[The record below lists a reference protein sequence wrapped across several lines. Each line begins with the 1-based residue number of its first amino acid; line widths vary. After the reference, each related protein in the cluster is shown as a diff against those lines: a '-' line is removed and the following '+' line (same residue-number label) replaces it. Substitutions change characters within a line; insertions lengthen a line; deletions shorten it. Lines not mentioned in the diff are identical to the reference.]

1 MLSGRGFKKI
11 YNLSGGIKAWDK
23 EVAVGPEDSGM
34 YLFSAEATPEDAIVT
49 GFGLEM
55 GLRDFYLSM
64 KSSVASKNAQDIFD
78 KLADVEI
85 VHQKQLVELYASLTG
100 EAMTL
105 EEFQKKIADPA
116 MEGGLTTEQYLQ
128 RYNLDTES
136 ELEVL
141 SLAMAIEVQA
151 LDLYLRAA
159 GNSKEAAT
167 RDTFFKI
174 AEEERSHI
182 ARLGQ
187 HIDQQQELV

>member
-1 MLSGRGFKKI
+1 
-11 YNLSGGIKAWDK
+11 
-23 EVAVGPEDSGM
+23 M
-34 YLFSAEATPEDAIVT
+34 YLFSADTTPEDAIVT

-64 KSSVASKNAQDIFD
+64 KSNVASPSAQDIFD

-85 VHQKQLVELYASLTG
+85 IHQKQLVELYKDITG
-100 EAMTL
+100 QAITL
-105 EEFQKKIADPA
+105 EDFQEKIADPA

-159 GNSKEAAT
+159 ASSSEAAT
-167 RDTFFKI
+167 GDIFFKI